1 MELLTDALACV
12 AVVGGEDL
20 RLGLPPEAP
29 VSSLPKMGF
38 ESSEAEA
45 FVLCIFLLSTGAVFG
60 VGLID
65 RDLEIYSLSRLL
77 IMGVERVGTTAEG
90 IVADDG
96 RALAGGDQWSA

>member
-1 MELLTDALACV
+1 VHISAQYWCSLS
-12 AVVGGEDL
+12 
-20 RLGLPPEAP
+20 PPRF
-29 VSSLPKMGF
+29 L
-38 ESSEAEA
+38 
-45 FVLCIFLLSTGAVFG
+45 FVPPSILLLSTGAVFG